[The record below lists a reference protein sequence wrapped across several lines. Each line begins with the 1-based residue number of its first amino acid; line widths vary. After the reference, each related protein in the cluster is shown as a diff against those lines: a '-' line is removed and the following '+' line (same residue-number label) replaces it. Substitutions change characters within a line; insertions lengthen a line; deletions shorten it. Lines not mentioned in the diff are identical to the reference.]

1 VYNGAT
7 LANKVCY
14 ADFQPLSFFVAAH
27 RQDSITVSDQP
38 HTLQV
43 DMVTL
48 TTVCKTISFHSMLEI
63 FLPHPLTNELLLYY
77 VRQISRWRGGRPYS
91 FLALWAEELRII
103 DL

>member
-1 VYNGAT
+1 MKICIVYNGAT

-48 TTVCKTISFHSMLEI
+48 TTVCKTISFHSMKASVQN
-63 FLPHPLTNELLLYY
+63 FC
-77 VRQISRWRGGRPYS
+77 ISWFVLVLGQTCIHS
-91 FLALWAEELRII
+91 DI
-103 DL
+103 